1 MDLENGYGNVSAGWC
16 VLVLIVL
23 VLIETHIE
31 NRLHWT
37 TKLSPSSSDLNT
49 IDYQYS
55 LGRSSAAGISSED
68 EGHWPSVTSPEQWLG
83 HGQWWYWPVIWMIES
98 HGIIYI
104 NYCDVYLLQ
113 ALLLSWLALKKLPVI
128 DALEYFTYRLLNKE
142 YFFAV

>member
-68 EGHWPSVTSPEQWLG
+68 EGHW
-83 HGQWWYWPVIWMIES
+83 
-98 HGIIYI
+98 
-104 NYCDVYLLQ
+104 
-113 ALLLSWLALKKLPVI
+113 
-128 DALEYFTYRLLNKE
+128 
-142 YFFAV
+142 